1 MHLLL
6 PLLHLSFPLIS
17 LISLL
22 PITQACLTYHA
33 EFPFDNDKPFI
44 GKIIDNGVET
54 CWINMSYNEHW
65 KWQAMEN
72 EKDWGRREWVWK
84 PWPFTCTKK
93 QWEGKMKNNATDRSY
108 SAELGVG
115 LRGVTY
121 RAHGVKFWFNPD
133 TVEDVEGDRVGLITG
148 VDWWAGLVGEFDF
161 GKEGDGVE
169 YGI

>member
-1 MHLLL
+1 MHL
-6 PLLHLSFPLIS
+6 PLLLVPSLLSLSLS

-22 PITQACLTYHA
+22 PVTQACLTYHA

-44 GKIIDNGVET
+44 GKIIDNGIET
-54 CWINMSYNEHW
+54 CWINMSYSEHW

-72 EKDWGRREWVWK
+72 QKDWGRSEWVWK

-93 QWEGKMKNNATDRSY
+93 LWEGKMKPNTTDRSY

-121 RAHGVKFWFNPD
+121 RAHGEKFWFNPD
-133 TVEDVEGDRVGLITG
+133 TVEDVEGERWVYNKKM
-148 VDWWAGLVGEFDF
+148 WCAG
-161 GKEGDGVE
+161 K
-169 YGI
+169 